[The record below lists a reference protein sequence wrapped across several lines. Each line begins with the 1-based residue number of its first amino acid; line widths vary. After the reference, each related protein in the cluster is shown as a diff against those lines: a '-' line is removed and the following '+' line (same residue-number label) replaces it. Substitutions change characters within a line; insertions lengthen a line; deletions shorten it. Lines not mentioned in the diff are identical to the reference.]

1 MASRPLRGGRKG
13 RGITSVAR
21 SRRPSGW
28 TWVYDPAGAFRRS
41 KKPVPA
47 DLQHEVE
54 RRAQALIDSTLKPRY
69 IQPPPRKTELNY
81 LVDLHARWRG
91 PFFYFCSRYCSPG
104 PRALSPFFESKFARL
119 QYAGDER
126 FNLAYFRHTGQW
138 WEIAQLLSLEECL
151 SEIEAGGLFTP

>member
-1 MASRPLRGGRKG
+1 M
-13 RGITSVAR
+13 AR

-28 TWVYDPAGAFRRS
+28 TWVYDPAGAFRQS
-41 KKPVPA
+41 KKPVPR
-47 DLQHEVE
+47 DIQHEVE
-54 RRAQALIDSTLKPRY
+54 RQAQALIDSTLKPRY
-69 IQPPPRKTELNY
+69 LQPPPKQAELNY
-81 LVDLHARWRG
+81 LVDLYTRWRG

-104 PRALSPFFESKFARL
+104 PRALSPFFESRFARL
-119 QYAGDER
+119 QYAGDGR

>member
-1 MASRPLRGGRKG
+1 M
-13 RGITSVAR
+13 
-21 SRRPSGW
+21 
-28 TWVYDPAGAFRRS
+28 
-41 KKPVPA
+41 PA

-54 RRAQALIDSTLKPRY
+54 RRAQALIDSSLKPRY

-81 LVDLHARWRG
+81 LVDLYARWRG

-104 PRALSPFFESKFARL
+104 PRALSPFFESQFARL
-119 QYAGDER
+119 QYAGGER